1 MVEGVVVWLNPNNP
15 GHGYIMRNADEGQY
29 KYGGYQYENYPAR
42 AIYLGANGTG
52 KENSEKI
59 RSSYDHGNETNELG
73 YVLNRSVNAGW
84 WVPSRSEWDDI
95 LSEKEAINQA
105 APEGFQVLSGDYW
118 TSSEVNDSEDYINQA
133 QTTPILHRPYYKSSK
148 QNVRLVKEF

>member
-1 MVEGVVVWLNPNNP
+1 M
-15 GHGYIMRNADEGQY
+15 IMD
-29 KYGGYQYENYPAR
+29 
-42 AIYLGANGTG
+42 
-52 KENSEKI
+52 
-59 RSSYDHGNETNELG
+59 NETNELG
-73 YVLNRSVNAGW
+73 YVLNSSVNAGW

-118 TSSEVNDSEDYINQA
+118 TSSEVNDDSEDYINQA
-133 QTTPILHRPYYKSSK
+133 QTTYHRHYKSSK